1 MNENSN
7 NKPKINVPKPNL
19 SWLYVVI
26 AMVFAFLWFSSD
38 EGSANKEITYTEF
51 KDMVSKGYASKII
64 AYDNNTV
71 NMYIKPEHIADVF
84 KSDANKVGRSPS
96 VIVIFV

>member
-1 MNENSN
+1 MYQSQ
-7 NKPKINVPKPNL
+7 IL

-71 NMYIKPEHIADVF
+71 NMYIKPEHIADVL
-84 KSDANKVGRSPS
+84 KVMQ
-96 VIVIFV
+96 IK

>member
-51 KDMVSKGYASKII
+51 KDMQAKLLHTTITRLICISSLNILLMSLKV
-64 AYDNNTV
+64 
-71 NMYIKPEHIADVF
+71 MQIK
-84 KSDANKVGRSPS
+84 
-96 VIVIFV
+96 